1 MPMKIAILAALPRE
15 ISRLV
20 RGSKPDASQLGDGVW
35 LYRLEWAVVV
45 AAGMGA
51 ERAELA
57 VEVALAA
64 SEFES
69 GTSGSGTLETL
80 ISVGLAGAC
89 VPQAEPGSVLE
100 ANWVVDART
109 GERFATAKRS
119 GSSVTLA
126 TAETIASVEM
136 KARLA
141 EIYGASLVDM
151 EAATVARIA
160 RAKGLGFRAIKGV
173 SDAYDF
179 ELSSLERFNGK
190 RGSFRT
196 GAFARYTALRPWTWG
211 RAMTLGRGSEKAL
224 VALDVVRI
232 DTCGICGTDLKKIHT
247 GSHAAPR
254 VFGHEMAGT
263 IATVGDGVRGFAVG
277 DRVMAFH
284 HIPCGHC
291 FYCRKKTFAQC
302 ETYKKVGTTAG
313 VGLPAGGGFSQY
325 IRVMDW
331 IVSPQAAG
339 EGLTSALTPAGLIHL
354 PDDIPFEQAA
364 FIEPVNTCFKA
375 IRLLELEP
383 DDTVLVIGQGSI
395 GILLAALARQTGA
408 TVLTSDMYPER
419 HAIARQYGLDHPIIV
434 SNAAT
439 GASGDVVA
447 ECKAVTAG
455 RGADV
460 ALVAVGADA
469 LIATAMEAI
478 RPGGRVMLFAS
489 TQHGTAAFDPAA
501 VCMDEK
507 TLMGSYS
514 ASVAIQQE
522 GIDLVFE
529 GYRSGK
535 LDLTKL
541 ISHRFDLK
549 DAAEAIDLASHPQAD
564 SMKIVLKP

>member
-1 MPMKIAILAALPRE
+1 MSSNLPRTMQAAVYRAVDDVQTEE
-15 ISRLV
+15 I
-20 RGSKPDASQLGDGVW
+20 
-35 LYRLEWAVVV
+35 AVPEIG
-45 AAGMGA
+45 AG
-51 ERAELA
+51 
-57 VEVALAA
+57 EVL
-64 SEFES
+64 
-69 GTSGSGTLETL
+69 
-80 ISVGLAGAC
+80 
-89 VPQAEPGSVLE
+89 
-100 ANWVVDART
+100 
-109 GERFATAKRS
+109 
-119 GSSVTLA
+119 
-126 TAETIASVEM
+126 
-136 KARLA
+136 
-141 EIYGASLVDM
+141 
-151 EAATVARIA
+151 
-160 RAKGLGFRAIKGV
+160 
-173 SDAYDF
+173 
-179 ELSSLERFNGK
+179 
-190 RGSFRT
+190 
-196 GAFARYTALRPWTWG
+196 
-211 RAMTLGRGSEKAL
+211 
-224 VALDVVRI
+224 VRI

-247 GSHAAPR
+247 GSHSAPR

-263 IATVGDGVRGFAVG
+263 IAQVGEGVRGFAVG

-313 VGLPAGGGFSQY
+313 LGEAAGGGFGQY

-331 IVSPQAAG
+331 IVG
-339 EGLTSALTPAGLIHL
+339 DGITPAGLIRV

-395 GILLAALARQTGA
+395 GVLLAALARQTGA

-419 HAIARQYGLDHPIIV
+419 HAIAAQYGLDHPLD
-434 SNAAT
+434 AR
-439 GASGDVVA
+439 GDVVA
-447 ECKAVTAG
+447 ACKAMTEG

-469 LIATAMEAI
+469 LIATAMQAI

-514 ASVAIQQE
+514 ASVEIQQE

-541 ISHRFDLK
+541 ISHRFGLA
-549 DAAEAIDLASHPQAD
+549 DAAEAIDLASHPKAD

>member
-1 MPMKIAILAALPRE
+1 MQAAVYRDVDDVRTEEIAVPE
-15 ISRLV
+15 I
-20 RGSKPDASQLGDGVW
+20 G
-35 LYRLEWAVVV
+35 
-45 AAGMGA
+45 AG
-51 ERAELA
+51 
-57 VEVALAA
+57 EVL
-64 SEFES
+64 
-69 GTSGSGTLETL
+69 
-80 ISVGLAGAC
+80 
-89 VPQAEPGSVLE
+89 
-100 ANWVVDART
+100 
-109 GERFATAKRS
+109 
-119 GSSVTLA
+119 
-126 TAETIASVEM
+126 
-136 KARLA
+136 
-141 EIYGASLVDM
+141 
-151 EAATVARIA
+151 
-160 RAKGLGFRAIKGV
+160 
-173 SDAYDF
+173 
-179 ELSSLERFNGK
+179 
-190 RGSFRT
+190 
-196 GAFARYTALRPWTWG
+196 
-211 RAMTLGRGSEKAL
+211 
-224 VALDVVRI
+224 VRI

-263 IATVGDGVRGFAVG
+263 IAAVGEGVRGFAVG

-313 VGLPAGGGFSQY
+313 LGEAAGGGFAQY

-331 IVSPQAAG
+331 IVG
-339 EGLTSALTPAGLIHL
+339 EGVTPAGLIRV

-375 IRLLELEP
+375 IQLLELEP

-395 GILLAALARQTGA
+395 GVLLAALAKQTGA

-419 HAIARQYGLDHPIIV
+419 HAIAAQYGLDHPLD
-434 SNAAT
+434 AR
-439 GASGDVVA
+439 GDVVA
-447 ECKAVTAG
+447 ACKAATEG

-469 LIATAMEAI
+469 LIATAMAAI

-522 GIDLVFE
+522 GIDLVFD

-535 LDLTKL
+535 LDLTRL
-541 ISHRFDLK
+541 ISHRFSLK
-549 DAAEAIDLASHPQAD
+549 DAAEAIDLASHPKAD
-564 SMKIVLKP
+564 SMKIVLKL

>member
-1 MPMKIAILAALPRE
+1 MVPETMQAAVYRGVDEVVTETIPVPAI
-15 ISRLV
+15 
-20 RGSKPDASQLGDGVW
+20 
-35 LYRLEWAVVV
+35 
-45 AAGMGA
+45 AAG
-51 ERAELA
+51 
-57 VEVALAA
+57 EVL
-64 SEFES
+64 
-69 GTSGSGTLETL
+69 
-80 ISVGLAGAC
+80 
-89 VPQAEPGSVLE
+89 
-100 ANWVVDART
+100 
-109 GERFATAKRS
+109 
-119 GSSVTLA
+119 
-126 TAETIASVEM
+126 
-136 KARLA
+136 
-141 EIYGASLVDM
+141 
-151 EAATVARIA
+151 
-160 RAKGLGFRAIKGV
+160 
-173 SDAYDF
+173 
-179 ELSSLERFNGK
+179 
-190 RGSFRT
+190 
-196 GAFARYTALRPWTWG
+196 
-211 RAMTLGRGSEKAL
+211 
-224 VALDVVRI
+224 VRI

-263 IATVGDGVRGFAVG
+263 IAAVGGEVRGFAVG

-291 FYCRKKTFAQC
+291 FYCRKQTFAQC

-313 VGLPAGGGFSQY
+313 LGEPAGGGFAQY

-331 IVSPQAAG
+331 IVGDGS
-339 EGLTSALTPAGLIHL
+339 TPAGLIRI
-354 PDDIPFEQAA
+354 PADIPFEQAS

-375 IRLLELEP
+375 VKLLNLQP

-395 GILLAALARQTGA
+395 GIILAALAAQSGA

-419 HAIARQYGLDHPIIV
+419 HAIAAGFGLTHPLD
-434 SNAAT
+434 AR
-439 GASGDVVA
+439 GDVVA
-447 ECKAVTAG
+447 AAKAATEG

-469 LIATAMEAI
+469 LIATAMAAI

-489 TQHGTAAFDPAA
+489 TQHGTASFDPAA

-522 GIDLVFE
+522 GIDLVFD

-541 ISHRFDLK
+541 ISHRFSLE
-549 DAAEAIDLASHPQAD
+549 DASEAIHLASHPVAD

>member
-1 MPMKIAILAALPRE
+1 MQAAVYRAVDDVQTEEIAVPE
-15 ISRLV
+15 I
-20 RGSKPDASQLGDGVW
+20 G
-35 LYRLEWAVVV
+35 
-45 AAGMGA
+45 AG
-51 ERAELA
+51 
-57 VEVALAA
+57 EVL
-64 SEFES
+64 
-69 GTSGSGTLETL
+69 
-80 ISVGLAGAC
+80 
-89 VPQAEPGSVLE
+89 
-100 ANWVVDART
+100 
-109 GERFATAKRS
+109 
-119 GSSVTLA
+119 
-126 TAETIASVEM
+126 
-136 KARLA
+136 
-141 EIYGASLVDM
+141 
-151 EAATVARIA
+151 
-160 RAKGLGFRAIKGV
+160 
-173 SDAYDF
+173 
-179 ELSSLERFNGK
+179 
-190 RGSFRT
+190 
-196 GAFARYTALRPWTWG
+196 
-211 RAMTLGRGSEKAL
+211 
-224 VALDVVRI
+224 VRI

-247 GSHAAPR
+247 GSHTVPR

-263 IATVGDGVRGFAVG
+263 IAAVGEGVRGFAVG

-313 VGLPAGGGFSQY
+313 LGEAAGGGFAQY

-331 IVSPQAAG
+331 IVG
-339 EGLTSALTPAGLIHL
+339 DGVTPAGLIHV

-395 GILLAALARQTGA
+395 GVLLAALARQTGA

-419 HAIARQYGLDHPIIV
+419 HAIAAQYGLDRPLDARGV
-434 SNAAT
+434 VVAACKAAT
-439 GASGDVVA
+439 
-447 ECKAVTAG
+447 EG

-460 ALVAVGADA
+460 ALVAVGVDA
-469 LIATAMEAI
+469 LSATAMAAI

-541 ISHRFDLK
+541 ISHRFGLE
-549 DAAEAIDLASHPQAD
+549 DAAEAIDLASHPKAD